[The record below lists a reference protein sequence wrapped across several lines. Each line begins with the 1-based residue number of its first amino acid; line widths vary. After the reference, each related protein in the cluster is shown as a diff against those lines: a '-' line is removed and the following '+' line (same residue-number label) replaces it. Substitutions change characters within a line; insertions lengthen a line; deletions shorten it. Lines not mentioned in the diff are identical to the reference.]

1 MVSVH
6 FTCQVV
12 QAVILGQAIVFKRLY
27 EGWIA
32 PRQGTRN
39 PYSFRVLVP
48 YYYKPRGIAIV

>member
-27 EGWIA
+27 EGWI
-32 PRQGTRN
+32 
-39 PYSFRVLVP
+39 VP
-48 YYYKPRGIAIV
+48 